1 MLDQRH
7 GHVVDHRLDTREL
20 TILIVAAGINLEKT
34 KIYDQSTAMLA
45 RGFPV
50 TVQLQPQ
57 SRSHPGPKGI
67 KVKGHQFGKWGK
79 WVLIRNYLYV

>member
-34 KIYDQSTAMLA
+34 KIYDQSTFATVHAMLA

-67 KVKGHQFGKWGK
+67 KVKGHQFGK
-79 WVLIRNYLYV
+79 